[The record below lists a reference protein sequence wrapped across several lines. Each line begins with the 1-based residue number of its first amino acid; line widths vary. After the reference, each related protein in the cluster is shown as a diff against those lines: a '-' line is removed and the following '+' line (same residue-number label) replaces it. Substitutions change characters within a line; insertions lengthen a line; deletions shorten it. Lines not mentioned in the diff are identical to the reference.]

1 MRRPILIIK
10 TSSLGDVVHNLPV
23 VTDIRRHVPDAE
35 IDWVVE
41 EAFAEVPALHP
52 AVGQVIPVALR
63 RWRAALHRPEV
74 WRELHGFFRQLR
86 LREYEAV
93 VDTQGLVK
101 SALIAWAARGAA
113 HGQDRSTARERLAA
127 LFYDRVYP
135 IARGRHAIAR
145 NRELAARAL
154 GYAVPPTP
162 PDYGIAAPPLPA
174 TEPFGEVTQEVL
186 GAAYVVCLHGT
197 SRESK
202 RWPLR
207 HWVDLATDLLRAG
220 LVPLLPWGSE
230 AERAH
235 AQQIAHAAPG
245 ARVLPRRLG
254 LRELAAVLARARA
267 VVGVDTGLVHLAA
280 ALGRPTVALYT
291 DSSPQLT
298 GVWHPDER
306 LGINLGRRGQMP
318 SPEEVRQALAVL
330 GIR

>member
-1 MRRPILIIK
+1 MSRVLLVK

-23 VTDIRRHVPDAE
+23 ATDIRRHDPAAE

-63 RWRAALHRPEV
+63 RWRGGLHRPEV
-74 WRELHGFFRQLR
+74 WRELYAFYRR
-86 LREYEAV
+86 LRARGYDAV

-101 SALIAWAARGAA
+101 SALIAWAACGPA
-113 HGQDRSTARERLAA
+113 HGQDRKTARERLAA

-154 GYAVPPTP
+154 GYPLPQTP
-162 PDYGIAAPPLPA
+162 PDYGIAAPPLSA
-174 TEPFGEVTQEVL
+174 ALLGEEAEDVVRR
-186 GAAYVVCLHGT
+186 GVSVVCLHGT

-207 HWVDLATDLLRAG
+207 HWADLAADLLRAG

-235 AQQIAHAAPG
+235 AQEIARAAPG
-245 ARVLPRRLG
+245 ARVLARRLS
-254 LRELAAVLARARA
+254 LRELAAVIGEARA

-306 LGINLGRRGQMP
+306 LGINLGRRGRVP
-318 SPEEVRQALAVL
+318 SPQEVRQALAVL